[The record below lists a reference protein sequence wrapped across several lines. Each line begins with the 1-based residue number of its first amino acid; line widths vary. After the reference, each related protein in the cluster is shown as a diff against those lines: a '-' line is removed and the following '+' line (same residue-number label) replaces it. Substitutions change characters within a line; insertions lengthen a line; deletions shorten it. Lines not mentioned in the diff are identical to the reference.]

1 MPFPNLTTEVDQ
13 QLANIRQTAKTIA
26 RHASDVGE
34 YMEEPDSSQL
44 ARLACC
50 SKLLNE
56 VGCCLCDMASHG

>member
-34 YMEEPDSSQL
+34 YMEESRKSL
-44 ARLACC
+44 RNYN
-50 SKLLNE
+50 NE
-56 VGCCLCDMASHG
+56 SAYYQQNCVS